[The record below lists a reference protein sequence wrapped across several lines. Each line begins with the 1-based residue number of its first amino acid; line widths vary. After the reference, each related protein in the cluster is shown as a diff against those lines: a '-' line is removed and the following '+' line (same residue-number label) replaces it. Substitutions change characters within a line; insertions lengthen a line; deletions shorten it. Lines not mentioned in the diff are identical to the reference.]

1 MKICPT
7 VRGEGGRGEGGWR
20 FSFLASAS
28 ACYDVYNNHYD
39 DAYNKHCKVYLLETL
54 LVENTYLLLV
64 MLSLKNILIT
74 TNYFKLHI

>member
-1 MKICPT
+1 MKMFPT
-7 VRGEGGRGEGGWR
+7 VRGERGVGGWR
-20 FSFLASAS
+20 FSLLASTS
-28 ACYDVYNNHYD
+28 ACYDVHSNHY

-74 TNYFKLHI
+74 TNYFRLHI